1 MALILE
7 NQGNDLATHMGS
19 NETSA
24 RLIPLLLPALLQ
36 EQLCGKL
43 MAYSSSSENKI
54 YTQFQE
60 KNPKTVYAFYFLS
73 CFITQNNGSICL
85 IKRTLKI

>member
-24 RLIPLLLPALLQ
+24 WLIPLLLPALLW

-60 KNPKTVYAFYFLS
+60 KKPQNSLCVLFFKLFYH
-73 CFITQNNGSICL
+73 TE
-85 IKRTLKI
+85 